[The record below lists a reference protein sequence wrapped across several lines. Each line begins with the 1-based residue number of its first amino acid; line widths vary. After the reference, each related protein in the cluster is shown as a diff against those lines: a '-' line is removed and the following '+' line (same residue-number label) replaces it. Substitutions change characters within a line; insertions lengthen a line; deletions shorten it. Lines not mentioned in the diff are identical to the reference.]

1 MRRADTE
8 ARIARLRRELD
19 EHNYR
24 YYVLDAPSIPDSEYD
39 ALFRELE
46 KLEAEHPEL
55 ITPESPT
62 QRVGARAASQF
73 APVQHRVPLLS
84 LNNAF
89 ADAEVTAFDRRV
101 REALAVDEVEY
112 AAEPK
117 FDGLAVSLV
126 YERGRF
132 VQGATR
138 GDGYTGEDVT
148 ANLRT
153 VKSIPLTLA
162 KGAAQ
167 LIEVRGEVFM
177 LKKDFDAL
185 NAEQRAREA
194 REFANPRN
202 AAAGALRQV
211 DPAMTAKRPLTFVA
225 YSIGMIE
232 GVDPFTTHSAAL
244 DYLATLRLP
253 VSSLRTVVRG
263 VEGLL
268 GYYKC
273 IGEQRAA
280 LGYAIDGVVYKV
292 NALAAQ
298 QRLGFVS
305 RAPRFAIAHKFAAE
319 EALTTLLDIDV
330 NVGRTG
336 AITPVARLAP
346 VFVGGAT
353 VVNATLH
360 NEDEIRRKDLLI
372 GDTVIVRRAGD
383 VIPEVVASVP
393 ERRPANARAFK
404 MPSQCPVCGSH
415 IVRVEGEAVARC
427 SGGLFCPAQRKQ
439 SLLHFA
445 SRKAMNIDG
454 LGEKIVD
461 QLVDGGYVRTPA
473 DLYRL
478 GLTTLA
484 ALPRLAEKS
493 AGNLL
498 GEIERSKNT
507 TLPRFIYALGIR
519 NVGESTAR
527 DLAMHF
533 GSIDTLLR
541 ADVATLMQVPDVG
554 PVVAQSIVDFFAETH
569 NVEVVEQ
576 LQACGVQWPAP
587 QREVKSA
594 VAGQTFVITGTLPT
608 LKREEASEMI
618 LAAGGKVAGSVSK
631 KTHYVVAGEGAGSK
645 LDKATELGLKIL
657 TEEELLALLQAD
669 TNQ

>member
-1 MRRADTE
+1 MSRSDIE
-8 ARIARLRRELD
+8 ARIAQLRREID

-55 ITPESPT
+55 VTPESPT
-62 QRVGARAASQF
+62 QRVGARAASQL

-84 LNNAF
+84 LANAF
-89 ADAEVTAFDRRV
+89 DDAEVAAFDRRV
-101 REALAVDEVEY
+101 REALALDEVEY
-112 AAEPK
+112 TAEPK
-117 FDGLAVSLV
+117 FDGLAISLL

-162 KGAAQ
+162 EGAPQ
-167 LIEVRGEVFM
+167 LLEVRGEVFM
-177 LKKDFDAL
+177 LKKDFEAL

-202 AAAGALRQV
+202 AAAGSLRQI

-225 YSIGMIE
+225 YSIGMTEGIE
-232 GVDPFTTHSAAL
+232 PLATHSASL
-244 DYLATLRLP
+244 DYLAALRLP
-253 VSSLRTVVRG
+253 VSPLRAVVRG
-263 VEGLL
+263 VDGLL
-268 GYYKC
+268 DYYIR
-273 IGEQRAA
+273 IGGQRAR

-292 NALAAQ
+292 NSLAAQ

-319 EALTTLLDIDV
+319 EALTILLDIDV

-360 NEDEIRRKDLLI
+360 NEDEIRRKGLLI

-393 ERRPANARAFK
+393 ERRPADAREFR
-404 MPSQCPVCGSH
+404 MPSYCPVCGSH
-415 IVRVEGEAVARC
+415 IVRSEGEAVARC
-427 SGGLFCPAQRKQ
+427 SAGLFCLAQRKQ

-498 GEIERSKNT
+498 AEIERSKHT
-507 TLPRFIYALGIR
+507 TLPRFIYAIGIR

-527 DLAMHF
+527 DLALHF
-533 GSIDTLLR
+533 GSIDALLH
-541 ADVATLMQVPDVG
+541 ADVATLMQVPDIG
-554 PVVAQSIVDFFAETH
+554 PIVAQSIVDFFAEAH

-576 LQACGVQWPAP
+576 LRACGVHWPAP
-587 QREVKSA
+587 QRVAASA
-594 VAGQTFVITGTLPT
+594 VAGQTFVLTGTLPT
-608 LKREEASEMI
+608 LKREQASEMI

-631 KTHYVVAGEGAGSK
+631 KTRYVVAGDSAGSK
-645 LDKATELGLKIL
+645 LDKAKELGLEIL
-657 TEEELLALLQAD
+657 TEEELLTLLQAD
-669 TNQ
+669 TN

>member
-1 MRRADTE
+1 MSRADPK
-8 ARIARLRRELD
+8 ARIEQLRRELD

-46 KLEAEHPEL
+46 KLEREYPEL
-55 ITPESPT
+55 VTPESPT

-73 APVQHRVPLLS
+73 APVEHRIPLLS

-89 ADAEVTAFDRRV
+89 DETEVAAFDRRV
-101 REALAVDEVEY
+101 REALGLEEIEY

-126 YERGRF
+126 YEHGRF

-153 VKSIPLTLA
+153 VKSIPLTLPKNA
-162 KGAAQ
+162 PA
-167 LIEVRGEVFM
+167 LIEVRGEAFM
-177 LKKDFDAL
+177 LKKDFEAL

-202 AAAGALRQV
+202 AAAGSLRQI

-225 YSIGMIE
+225 YFIGMIE
-232 GVDPFTTHSAAL
+232 GVEPFATHSAAL
-244 DYLATLRLP
+244 DYLKELHLP
-253 VSSLRTVVRG
+253 VSPLRAVVRG

-268 GYYKC
+268 DYYNS
-273 IGEQRAA
+273 IGTKRAS

-292 NALAAQ
+292 NSLAAQ
-298 QRLGFVS
+298 QQLGFVS
-305 RAPRFAIAHKFAAE
+305 RAPRFAVAHKFAAE

-393 ERRPANARAFK
+393 EKRPADARAFE
-404 MPSQCPVCGSH
+404 MPNQCPVCGSH
-415 IVRVEGEAVARC
+415 IVRIEGEAVARC

-498 GEIERSKNT
+498 AEIERSKQT
-507 TLPRFIYALGIR
+507 TLPRFIYAIGIR

-527 DLAMHF
+527 DLALHF
-533 GSIDTLLR
+533 GSIDALLA

-554 PVVAQSIVDFFAETH
+554 PIVAQSIADFFSEAH

-576 LQACGVQWPAP
+576 LRACGVHWPAV
-587 QREVKSA
+587 QREAASA
-594 VAGQTFVITGTLPT
+594 VAGQTFVLTGTLPT
-608 LKREEASEMI
+608 LRREEASEMI

-645 LDKATELGLKIL
+645 LDKAAELGLKIL
-657 TEEELLALLQAD
+657 TEEELLALLQTD